1 MPRARSRP
9 PIVPRILND
18 AGTATY
24 LGKSQTWF
32 AEHREEL
39 EARGFPKRLPFVDG
53 RDKAAIDAW
62 LDQLGGLASRS
73 DADFDNAWME
83 AANV

>member
-1 MPRARSRP
+1 MPRARPRL
-9 PIVPRILND
+9 PIAPRIMND
-18 AGTATY
+18 AETAAY

-32 AEHREEL
+32 AKHREEL

-53 RDKAAIDAW
+53 RDRAAVDAW
-62 LDQLGGLASRS
+62 LDQLGGRAPRS
-73 DADFDNAWME
+73 EADFDNAWME